1 MKIKVCGMKYE
12 ENINAISL
20 LEPDYIGFIFYE
32 FSKRKIISPIK
43 CDTKNI
49 KRVGVFVNSDEK
61 TIFNMVKINSLNLV
75 QLHGEE
81 SPKLCENLKKRS
93 LKIIKAFAIDDN
105 FDFSKL
111 NIFKDCVDYFLFDTK
126 GLKYGGNGYS
136 FNWNLIENYKLEK
149 PYFLSGG
156 ISLESLDKIKEF
168 KKNKAS
174 KYCYGIDI
182 NSQFEVKPGYKD
194 KNKVKIFIDKL

>member
-61 TIFNMVKINSLNLV
+61 TIFNMVKINSLDLV
-75 QLHGEE
+75 QLHGAICIMLIE
-81 SPKLCENLKKRS
+81 
-93 LKIIKAFAIDDN
+93 IIPCKD
-105 FDFSKL
+105 SL
-111 NIFKDCVDYFLFDTK
+111 NIEGIFHGLLFTSISIGSGILLFKF
-126 GLKYGGNGYS
+126 S
-136 FNWNLIENYKLEK
+136 
-149 PYFLSGG
+149 
-156 ISLESLDKIKEF
+156 
-168 KKNKAS
+168 
-174 KYCYGIDI
+174 
-182 NSQFEVKPGYKD
+182 
-194 KNKVKIFIDKL
+194 